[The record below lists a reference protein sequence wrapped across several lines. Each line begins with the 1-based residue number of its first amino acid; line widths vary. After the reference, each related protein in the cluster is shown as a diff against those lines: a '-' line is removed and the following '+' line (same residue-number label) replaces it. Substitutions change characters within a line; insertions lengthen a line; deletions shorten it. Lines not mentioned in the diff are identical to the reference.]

1 MDSNV
6 LFFFHLIPPFHTFIP
21 SYSLIFLGFDHFDLK
36 YLTHLNAYSYIVLG
50 MVHVHLFSACTG
62 YICPIYWSEFLTE
75 STVQYRGQDVHVHC
89 VYIYMALLLHVY
101 KSYIINRQWVILQY
115 NLNLSQDQFNTISTR
130 TCPLC
135 LTCVHITT
143 CTCTLLAM
151 STLQCQTI
159 FKYSIKYNVLSWGQ
173 PCIYVSYLMHRCTF
187 LSTLHIYCK
196 TAVNS
201 VE

>member
-1 MDSNV
+1 M
-6 LFFFHLIPPFHTFIP
+6 LGFFSSYTTFP
-21 SYSLIFLGFDHFDLK
+21 LSLSLIFLGFISIWNNIWHILM
-36 YLTHLNAYSYIVLG
+36 LLG

-75 STVQYRGQDVHVHC
+75 STVQYQGQDVHVHC

-101 KSYIINRQWVILQY
+101 KSYIINRQWVILKY

-173 PCIYVSYLMHRCTF
+173 TCIYVSYLIHRCTF
-187 LSTLHIYCK
+187 LSRYIYIVKQQLIVSSRCEILH
-196 TAVNS
+196 
-201 VE
+201 